1 MRVTWLASS
10 VRQLARGPH
19 NIGGHAYRRAWLR
32 AGHVGNRGCA
42 RSEAGCET
50 AGSASFYLCTL
61 HPQFPM
67 VLRMKMLRPTAE
79 DGDTENMIPELMK
92 LTFKEQS
99 DST

>member
-1 MRVTWLASS
+1 
-10 VRQLARGPH
+10 
-19 NIGGHAYRRAWLR
+19 
-32 AGHVGNRGCA
+32 
-42 RSEAGCET
+42 
-50 AGSASFYLCTL
+50 
-61 HPQFPM
+61 M